1 MSEKRIEC
9 DRFDQWLLEGGT
21 ELESRVWGD
30 HLEGC
35 AECREQWH
43 AHQMLAVTF
52 AEEEVPEPSPA
63 FEAGLDRKLA
73 SVVEIRPLRGWR
85 RAAMLAYSVVAFG
98 LLGWLLKDVPLPT
111 LDLSAPWLGLVAC
124 LAVPLTLMLAIA
136 ASRWMPEP
144 HLPGRSRM
152 LAF

>member
-35 AECREQWH
+35 AECQEQWH
-43 AHQMLAVTF
+43 VHQMLAVTF
-52 AEEEVPEPSPA
+52 AEEKVPEPSPA
-63 FEAGLDRKLA
+63 FEADLDRKLA

-85 RAAMLAYSVVAFG
+85 RAAMLAYVVAALG
-98 LLGWLLKDVPLPT
+98 LLGWALKGVPLPT
-111 LDLSAPWLGLVAC
+111 IDLSAPWVPVAA
-124 LAVPLTLMLAIA
+124 LIAMPLTFMLAIA
-136 ASRWMPEP
+136 ASRWIPGGG
-144 HLPGRSRM
+144 LPRGLRTFA
-152 LAF
+152 L